1 LLKNTILALLL
12 CLCGASGAQTI
23 TNLTHQPPN
32 GAGVAFL
39 LTDGTVVAQ
48 GGSFS
53 DWWKLTPDSAGNYVD
68 GTWSQVASLPSNYSP
83 DAFASAVLADGRVVI
98 TGGEYNF
105 GNFVLTNLGAIYDP
119 VANTWT
125 ALTAP
130 SGWSTIGDSPSAVLP
145 DGTFLV
151 GQKLTTNVARLDPK
165 TLTWTNLTSTGKN
178 DFNAEE
184 GWTLMPNGTILTAD
198 VKGAPQSEIYNV
210 TTGAWTSAGSTI
222 VDLHAPTTVIGCLH
236 YPGGCYYPPGEIGPQ
251 ILRPD
256 GTVFVTGGTPKGGN
270 SGHTSVYHPAIAG
283 HAATWVVGPD
293 FPTGDD
299 AADNSA
305 VLLPSGNVLVAGSN
319 TGSLYEFNGTT
330 LTVTSQAGYVPIL
343 MLPNG
348 QALIESGAAV
358 GLYTPTGTPKSAWK
372 PAITSFPTS
381 VNHGSMYTISGRR
394 FNGMSQ
400 AAAFGDEFQTA
411 TNYPLLRIK
420 NKLSGHV
427 FYLRTHDHSSMGVA
441 TGATIVSTSFD
452 VPSTIETG
460 ACTMQVIA
468 NGIASPAVH
477 IVIN

>member
-1 LLKNTILALLL
+1 MLKNTMLALLL

-32 GAGVAFL
+32 GAGIAFL

-48 GGSFS
+48 GGSYS
-53 DWWKLTPDSAGNYVD
+53 DWWKLTPDNAGNYVD
-68 GTWSQVASLPSNYSP
+68 GTWSQVASLASNYSP
-83 DAFASAVLADGRVVI
+83 DAFASAVLADGRLVI

-105 GNFVLTNLGAIYDP
+105 GNFVLTNLGAVYDP

-125 ALTAP
+125 PLTAP
-130 SGWSTIGDSPSAVLP
+130 SGWSTIGDSPSVVLP
-145 DGTFLV
+145 DGTFLL
-151 GQKLTTNVARLDPK
+151 GQKLTTDVAQLDPK

-184 GWTLMPNGTILTAD
+184 GWTLLPNGTILTAD
-198 VKGAPQSEIYNV
+198 VKDAPQSEIYNV

-222 VDLHAPTTVIGCLH
+222 VDLHSPTTVVGCLH

-256 GTVFVTGGTPKGGN
+256 GTVFVAGATPKGGK
-270 SGHTSVYHPAIAG
+270 SGHTSVYHPAKG
-283 HAATWVVGPD
+283 KLPATWVQGPD

-299 AADNSA
+299 AADNFA

-319 TGSLYEFNGTT
+319 TGSLYEFDGTN
-330 LTVTSQAGYVPIL
+330 LTVTSTAGYVPIL

-348 QALIESGAAV
+348 QALIEGAAV

-372 PAITSFPTS
+372 PVITSYPSS
-381 VNHGSMYTISGRR
+381 VNPGSTYTISGKR

-400 AAAFGDEFQTA
+400 AAAFGDEDQTA
-411 TNYPLLRIK
+411 TNYPLVRIK

-452 VPSTIETG
+452 VPATMETG
-460 ACTMQVIA
+460 ACTLQVIA
-468 NGIASPAVH
+468 NGIASGFVH